1 MYCVS
6 FSTASN
12 SLTEIPN
19 QLPVVSFVTFLGQ
32 KVLTRDKKPVI
43 YQRKEIQEGKWAG
56 NLNHS
61 LAPASTDIQG
71 VNQKGMATR

>member
-6 FSTASN
+6 YSTASN

-19 QLPVVSFVTFLGQ
+19 QLPVVSFVKFLGQ
-32 KVLTRDKKPVI
+32 KVLTKDKKPVI
-43 YQRKEIQEGKWAG
+43 CQRKEIQEGKWTD
-56 NLNHS
+56 NLTHS
-61 LAPASTDIQG
+61 LAPASIDIQG

>member
-12 SLTEIPN
+12 FLTEIPN
-19 QLPVVSFVTFLGQ
+19 QLPVVKFLGQ
-32 KVLTRDKKPVI
+32 KVLTRDKKPVV